1 MKISKERMEERL
13 KSHAR
18 AWNEFRILNETSR
31 FDSMKEICDLAR
43 EKGLPYAFIVPY
55 DLQRQGSIVL
65 DSTGYRLTNKPIHYS
80 VLACA
85 KESSSSSKQKKKE
98 ALKAHTEP
106 AALFG
111 GRVDYFHSGDD
122 GKKEDKVAL
131 LEKTPDLAL
140 VEELRRRGYDVTAS
154 KFIEL

>member
-1 MKISKERMEERL
+1 MKISKEKMEERL

-43 EKGLPYAFIVPY
+43 EKGLPYAFVVPY
-55 DLQRQGSIVL
+55 DLERQGSIVH
-65 DSTGYRLTNKPIHYS
+65 DATGYRLTNKPIHYS
-80 VLACA
+80 VLARA
-85 KESSSSSKQKKKE
+85 KEYTNSSRQRQKE
-98 ALKAHTEP
+98 TLKAHTEP

-111 GRVDYFHSGDD
+111 GRIDYAPSGGD
-122 GKKEDKVAL
+122 GKKEDKTAL
-131 LEKTPDLAL
+131 LENAPDLAL
-140 VEELRRRGYDVTAS
+140 VEELRSRGYDVTAS